1 MEIKTCIKRTE
12 FKKAIQFTKGMEHG
26 WYLYYTTDEDESF
39 KTFSSKE
46 DMEKFKNE
54 LIKKYDYVEF
64 EEPIPYVELKNSV
77 LEQISEGDFIIVDK
91 NMNYLQVVPKE
102 EFEREYILVIGGK
115 YNDKEIA
122 SASH

>member
-1 MEIKTCIKRTE
+1 MKMEVKTYIKRTE
-12 FKKAIQFTKGMEHG
+12 FKKAIQFKKGMEHG

-39 KTFSSKE
+39 NTFSSKE

-77 LEQISEGDFIIVDK
+77 LEQISEGDFIIVDED
-91 NMNYLQVVPKE
+91 MNYIEVVSKE
-102 EFEREYILVIGGK
+102 EFE
-115 YNDKEIA
+115 KEFLAIEGEI
-122 SASH
+122 